1 MNLIAPPDKPELKSD
16 LNFQVTVFVIVRLVY
31 NTLFRMIYPFLS
43 YFAKG
48 MGVDLR
54 MISYAFT
61 SRSLMGLI
69 SPFLASVADSRGRKT
84 GMLIGSVT
92 YTLAVSLIV
101 IWPSY
106 TTFFIGLSVSFI
118 GYLIFVPSMQAY
130 LGDRVA
136 YHKRGRVLG
145 ITELSWSLS
154 AIIGVPLVGFM
165 IAQKGW
171 LAPFP
176 LLALL
181 GAISFIVLAWML
193 PKDNGPREGQAGF
206 WMNFKKVFSY
216 PPAITALAMAALY
229 TAANEVV
236 SMVYGV
242 WVEEAFAFNIASLIT
257 TALVIGFS
265 ELGGEVL
272 VTLFT
277 DKIGKRKAIALGII
291 GNCLAALTLLFFGH
305 WLLGAMLSLFL
316 FYLTYEFTIVSG
328 IPLMTEILP
337 SARATMMAAHMAL
350 IALGRSIGDLLAP
363 SLFTQTVLPGISA
376 NALAAIGF
384 NLLALFCLFRVKLPH
399 REMQQQKI
407 D

>member
-1 MNLIAPPDKPELKSD
+1 MNQTAPLDKPELKRD
-16 LNFQVTVFVIVRLVY
+16 LNFQVTVFVIVRVAY
-31 NTLFRMIYPFLS
+31 NTMYRMIYPFLS

-84 GMLIGSVT
+84 GMLIGAIT
-92 YTLAVSLIV
+92 YTLAISLIV
-101 IWPSY
+101 FWPTF
-106 TTFFIGLSVSFI
+106 TTFFIALSLSFI

-136 YHKRGRVLG
+136 YEKRGRVLG

-154 AIIGVPLVGFM
+154 AIIGVPLVGF
-165 IAQKGW
+165 IISQKGW

-176 LLALL
+176 LLALM
-181 GAISFIVLAWML
+181 GALSFFILAWML
-193 PKDNGPREGQAGF
+193 PKDSGPMEGQAGF
-206 WMNFKKVFSY
+206 WKNLKKVFSY
-216 PPAITALAMAALY
+216 PPAITALIMAALY

-236 SMVYGV
+236 SLVYGV
-242 WVEEAFAFNIASLIT
+242 WVEEAFAFNIASLVV

-265 ELGGEVL
+265 EFGGEIL

-277 DKIGKRKAIALGII
+277 DRIGKRRALAIGIL
-291 GNCLAALTLLFFGH
+291 GNCVAALALLFLGH
-305 WLLGAMLSLFL
+305 WLVGAMLGLFL

-363 SLFTQTVLPGISA
+363 SLYTQTVVPGISA

-384 NLLALFCLFRVKLPH
+384 NLLALFCLSRVKLPQ
-399 REMQQQKI
+399 REQNQ
-407 D
+407 

>member
-1 MNLIAPPDKPELKSD
+1 
-16 LNFQVTVFVIVRLVY
+16 
-31 NTLFRMIYPFLS
+31 
-43 YFAKG
+43 
-48 MGVDLR
+48 
-54 MISYAFT
+54 
-61 SRSLMGLI
+61 
-69 SPFLASVADSRGRKT
+69 
-84 GMLIGSVT
+84 
-92 YTLAVSLIV
+92 
-101 IWPSY
+101 
-106 TTFFIGLSVSFI
+106 
-118 GYLIFVPSMQAY
+118 
-130 LGDRVA
+130 
-136 YHKRGRVLG
+136 
-145 ITELSWSLS
+145 
-154 AIIGVPLVGFM
+154 VPLVGFI

-176 LLALL
+176 LLALM
-181 GAISFIVLAWML
+181 GAISFIMLAWML
-193 PKDNGPREGQAGF
+193 PKDTAPREGQAGF
-206 WMNFKKVFSY
+206 WMNLKKVFSY

-291 GNCLAALTLLFFGH
+291 GNCLAALTLLFFGQ
-305 WLLGAMLSLFL
+305 WLLGALLSLFL
-316 FYLTYEFTIVSG
+316 FYLTFEFTIVSG

-384 NLLALFCLFRVKLPH
+384 NLLALFCLFHVKLPH
-399 REMQQQKI
+399 PEMQQQEI

>member
-1 MNLIAPPDKPELKSD
+1 VNPITSPDKLELKSD

-31 NTLFRMIYPFLS
+31 NTLYRMIYPFLS

-48 MGVDLR
+48 MGVDLQ

-106 TTFFIGLSVSFI
+106 PTFFIGLSVSFI
-118 GYLIFVPSMQAY
+118 AYLIFVPSMQAY

-136 YHKRGRVLG
+136 YNKRGRVLG

-154 AIIGVPLVGFM
+154 AIIGVPLVGFI

-176 LLALL
+176 LLALM
-181 GAISFIVLAWML
+181 GAISFIMLAWML
-193 PKDNGPREGQAGF
+193 PKDTAPREGQAGF
-206 WMNFKKVFSY
+206 WMNLKKVFSY

-291 GNCLAALTLLFFGH
+291 GNCLAALTLLFFGQ
-305 WLLGAMLSLFL
+305 WLLGALLSLFL
-316 FYLTYEFTIVSG
+316 FYLTFEFTIVSG

-384 NLLALFCLFRVKLPH
+384 NLLALFCLFHVKLPH
-399 REMQQQKI
+399 PEMQQQEI